1 MRAPVDA
8 ERLGILMR
16 RLGGAARQPGRVYLT
31 GGATAVLE
39 GWRASTID
47 VDLKMVPEQDE
58 LFRAIPR
65 LKEELSINVEL
76 ASPADFIP
84 ELPGWEGRS
93 RTIRTEGSL
102 TFCHYDFYAQALAK
116 IERGHAIDIEDVE
129 QMIRRG
135 LVEPHRLLEFLDRIV
150 PDLRRYP
157 ALDPPSFRRAV
168 EAIVA
173 RHRSG

>member
-8 ERLGILMR
+8 ARLDALMQQ
-16 RLGGAARQPGRVYLT
+16 LAAAARHPGRVYLT

-58 LFRAIPR
+58 VFRAIPR

-84 ELPGWEGRS
+84 ELPGWDRRS
-93 RTIRTEGSL
+93 RAIQTEGSL
-102 TFCHYDFYAQALAK
+102 TFFHYDFYAQVLAK
-116 IERGHAIDIEDVE
+116 IERGHATDLEDIE

-135 LVEPHRLLEFLDRIV
+135 LVDRGRLLELFRAIEPELV
-150 PDLRRYP
+150 RYP
-157 ALDPPSFRRAV
+157 ALDPTSFKAAV
-168 EAIVA
+168 EATVA
-173 RHRSG
+173 RWSG

>member
-8 ERLGILMR
+8 ARLGALMR
-16 RLGGAARQPGRVYLT
+16 QLGAAARHPGRVYLT

-58 LFRAIPR
+58 VFRAIPR

-84 ELPGWEGRS
+84 ELPGWDDRS
-93 RTIRTEGSL
+93 RAILTEGKL

-116 IERGHAIDIEDVE
+116 IERGHATDLEDVE

-135 LVEPHRLLEFLDRIV
+135 LVDPGRLLGFLHAIE
-150 PDLRRYP
+150 PQLTRYP
-157 ALDPPSFRRAV
+157 ALDPASFQRAV
-168 EAIVA
+168 EAVVTRFSA
-173 RHRSG
+173 

>member
-8 ERLGILMR
+8 DRIGVLMR
-16 RLGGAARQPGRVYLT
+16 QLGAAARHPGRVYLT

-58 LFRAIPR
+58 VFRAIPR
-65 LKEELSINVEL
+65 LKDELGINVEL

-84 ELPGWEGRS
+84 ELPGWDERS
-93 RTIRTEGSL
+93 RTIRAEGRL
-102 TFCHYDFYAQALAK
+102 TFCHYDFYAQVLAK
-116 IERGHAIDIEDVE
+116 IERGHATDVEDVE

-135 LVEPHRLLEFLDRIV
+135 LVNPGRLLECFRAIE
-150 PDLRRYP
+150 PDLVRYP

-168 EAIVA
+168 ETVVA
-173 RHRSG
+173 RHKSG

>member
-16 RLGGAARQPGRVYLT
+16 HLGGAARQPGRVYLT

-47 VDLKMVPEQDE
+47 VDLKMVPDQDE

-84 ELPGWEGRS
+84 ELPGWEDRS
-93 RTIRTEGSL
+93 RAILTEGPL

-135 LVEPHRLLEFLDRIV
+135 LVEPRRLLEFLERIE
-150 PDLRRYP
+150 PDLVRYP

-168 EAIVA
+168 EAVVA

>member
-8 ERLGILMR
+8 ARLGALMR
-16 RLGGAARQPGRVYLT
+16 QLGAAARHPGRVYLT

-58 LFRAIPR
+58 VFQAIPR

-84 ELPGWEGRS
+84 ELPGWDGRS
-93 RTIRTEGSL
+93 RAVLTEGKL

-116 IERGHAIDIEDVE
+116 IERGHATDSEDVE

-135 LVEPHRLLEFLDRIV
+135 LIDPGRLLEFFHAIEPRLV
-150 PDLRRYP
+150 RYP
-157 ALDPPSFRRAV
+157 ALDPASFKRAV
-168 EAIVA
+168 EAVVTRFSA
-173 RHRSG
+173 

>member
-8 ERLGILMR
+8 ARLGALMR
-16 RLGGAARQPGRVYLT
+16 HLGAAARQPGRVYLT

-39 GWRASTID
+39 GWRAATID

-65 LKEELSINVEL
+65 LKDELSINVEL

-84 ELPGWEGRS
+84 ELPGWDRRS
-93 RTIRTEGSL
+93 RAIRTEGSL
-102 TFCHYDFYAQALAK
+102 TFCHYDFYAQTLAK
-116 IERGHAIDIEDVE
+116 IERGHATDIEDVE

-135 LVEPHRLLEFLDRIV
+135 LVEPTRLLDFLIAIE
-150 PDLRRYP
+150 PDLVRYP

-168 EAIVA
+168 EAVVA